1 MGPVKKEVLLEAVLG
16 NRGQGYSFLERQPPA
31 SSLCS
36 AVSLSFSF
44 LPQDVEPS
52 SPAALA
58 GLCPYTDYVVGS
70 DQILQEVR
78 NPWRLFPGPLKGR
91 GQMCCA

>member
-1 MGPVKKEVLLEAVLG
+1 M
-16 NRGQGYSFLERQPPA
+16 SSLERQHCA
-31 SSLCS
+31 SCLGS
-36 AVSLSFSF
+36 AASLSLSF

-78 NPWRLFPGPLKGR
+78 NPWCLFPGLLKGC